1 MSNADPTS
9 ASPQWV
15 PPLAEGELTGK
26 TLGDYRVL
34 RKLGQGGMG
43 QVYLAE
49 QISLKRKVALKF
61 LRPDLVSNPT
71 SLARFRREAEAVAKA
86 THANIVQVY
95 ALDEKEGLQFMAL
108 EYVDGRTLKDY
119 MARKGPPDALL
130 AMSIMRQTASAL
142 QRAAELGIV
151 HRDIKPE
158 NILLTRKGEVKV
170 ADFGLSRCL
179 APDEQPL
186 NLTQSGVTMGTP
198 LYMSP
203 EQVEGKPLDPR
214 SDIYSFGV
222 TCWHMLAGE
231 APFRGENAFEV
242 AVQHVQTQPR
252 PLEEIRKDLPPGL
265 CAIVL
270 KMMAKRPDD
279 RYQTCGDLIRDL
291 ARVRNG
297 MSAAP
302 TGETAAML
310 ISGAPATEPGT
321 PTIGPPLKRR
331 RNWLPLLVAASLVL
345 AVGTGAGIAW
355 LRLRRPAETPV
366 SPVAEVDA
374 GAVEALFSKQ
384 KHEQFLKDAVDQ
396 YADPGN
402 DPTKQHNGLNHC
414 IELGMLYLEEWRL
427 EEADALFMRLTA
439 SSVDDYS
446 TLGKLGHAVVLGLLN
461 KPSESNNAFL
471 ELLKD
476 KRYLKNRPRQAWFF
490 FGNPQLGQW
499 TARAL
504 DYNFAN
510 AAGEFPTELNP
521 LRTPIAGGGRRG
533 AGDKPPGKK

>member
-1 MSNADPTS
+1 MSNASQTS

-15 PPLAEGELTGK
+15 PAPPAADLTGK

-34 RKLGQGGMG
+34 RQLGQGGMG

-71 SLARFRREAEAVAKA
+71 SLARFRYEAEAVAKV

-95 ALDEKEGLQFMAL
+95 AIGESEGLHFMAL
-108 EYVDGRTLKDY
+108 EYVDGRTLRDHL
-119 MARKGPPDALL
+119 ARKGPPDTLL

-142 QRAAELGIV
+142 QRASELGVV

-222 TCWHMLAGE
+222 TCYHMLSGQ

-242 AVQHVQTQPR
+242 ALQHVQTQAK
-252 PLEEIRKDLPPGL
+252 PLEEIRSDLPPAL
-265 CAIVL
+265 CAIVF
-270 KMMAKRPDD
+270 KMMAKKPDD
-279 RYQTCGDLIRDL
+279 RYQTCRDVIRDL
-291 ARVRNG
+291 ARIHDGV
-297 MSAAP
+297 
-302 TGETAAML
+302 
-310 ISGAPATEPGT
+310 SGAPSSETGAMLVSAARASSPSI
-321 PTIGPPLKRR
+321 PTLVCPALRKRR
-331 RNWLPLLVAASLVL
+331 WLPWLVAASLLISAGV
-345 AVGTGAGIAW
+345 GAGLAW
-355 LRLRRPAETPV
+355 LRLKKEDGTPT
-366 SPVAEVDA
+366 PTLVATDSSTVD
-374 GAVEALFSKQ
+374 ALFSKQ
-384 KHEQFLKDAVDQ
+384 KHEEFLRDAVDQ
-396 YADPGN
+396 YADPGA
-402 DPTKQHNGLNHC
+402 DPTKIRNGLNHC
-414 IELGMLYLEEWRL
+414 IELGLLYLDQWRL
-427 EEADALFMRLTA
+427 DEADALFTRLA
-439 SSVDDYS
+439 PSSVDEYA
-446 TLGKLGHAVVLGLLN
+446 TFGKLGHAIVLGLQS
-461 KPSESNNAFL
+461 KPAESNKAFL

-476 KRYLKNRPRQAWFF
+476 KHYQKQRPRQAFF
-490 FGNPQLGQW
+490 FFENLQLAQW

-504 DYNFAN
+504 DYNFKN
-510 AAGEFPTELNP
+510 ADKEFPGDLTP
-521 LRTPIAGGGRRG
+521 LRTPWSGGVRRG
-533 AGDKPPGKK
+533 TTDKAAGKK